1 MKKITFWLAL
11 VLILGTLVLSACGG
25 GGAEKDT
32 AEVIPANYAG
42 KTNPFKGNADAASAG
57 KEVYTTNCAS
67 CHGDSGKGD
76 GPAGASL
83 DPKAAD
89 LTAAAKEDGEDFFL
103 WRISEGGAMAPFN
116 SSMPAWKGILTEE
129 QIWQV
134 TSYIETWK

>member
-25 GGAEKDT
+25 GAAKE
-32 AEVIPANYAG
+32 ERPAVAADFAG
-42 KTNPFKGNADAASAG
+42 KTNPLAGDADAAAAG

-83 DPKAAD
+83 DPKPGD
-89 LTAAAKEDGEDFFL
+89 LPTAVKEVGVDYL
-103 WRISEGGAMAPFN
+103 YWRISEGGVMAPFN

-134 TSYIETWK
+134 VSYIETWK